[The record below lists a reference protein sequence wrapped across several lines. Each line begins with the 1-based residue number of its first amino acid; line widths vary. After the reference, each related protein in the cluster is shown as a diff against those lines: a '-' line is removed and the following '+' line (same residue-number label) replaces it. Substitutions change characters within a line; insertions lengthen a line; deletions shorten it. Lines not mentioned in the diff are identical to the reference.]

1 DRRLRRS
8 RSTSS
13 TFPIDVSDVPDR
25 RLRRSR
31 STSPT
36 FRHSARWATGERMS
50 STNARGRW
58 GENRAALEYRRAG
71 FEVIDRNWS
80 CRRGEIDL
88 ILRRGDLLVFCEV
101 KARARASHGGPAAAG
116 GAAPQDRS
124 RAAF

>member
-1 DRRLRRS
+1 
-8 RSTSS
+8 
-13 TFPIDVSDVPDR
+13 
-25 RLRRSR
+25 
-31 STSPT
+31 
-36 FRHSARWATGERMS
+36 MS

-101 KARARASHGGPAAAG
+101 KARARASHGGPAAAV
-116 GAAPQDRS
+116 GAATQDRIRS
-124 RAAF
+124 AALEWLDEHRPGCASIRFDVVTVTGVTVDRIEGAF

>member
-1 DRRLRRS
+1 
-8 RSTSS
+8 
-13 TFPIDVSDVPDR
+13 
-25 RLRRSR
+25 
-31 STSPT
+31 
-36 FRHSARWATGERMS
+36 MS

-101 KARARASHGGPAAAG
+101 KARRSAQFG
-116 GAAPQDRS
+116 GAAAAVTAAKQQQIRRLADS
-124 RAAF
+124 WLRAAGSPAVDVRFDVIAID

>member
-1 DRRLRRS
+1 
-8 RSTSS
+8 
-13 TFPIDVSDVPDR
+13 
-25 RLRRSR
+25 
-31 STSPT
+31 
-36 FRHSARWATGERMS
+36 MS

-101 KARARASHGGPAAAG
+101 KARARASHGGPAAAV
-116 GAAPQDRS
+116 GAAKQDRIRS
-124 RAAF
+124 AALEWLDEHRSGCTSIRFDVVTVTGVTVDRIEGAF